1 MVNINESFLQYLW
14 QHRLLEGSFFTTD
27 GQPVSIDHPGF
38 LNRDAGPDF
47 SQARIR
53 IGQTIWVGNVEIH
66 IRASDWNR
74 HCHSLNRAFDNVVLH
89 VVYENDSP
97 VTLQNGHPLPTLQI
111 KNHIPQPVWD
121 NYTALI
127 NPPAPS
133 PVPCA
138 DKLPSLSP
146 HYIHT
151 ALERLLLERIE
162 QKCDN
167 VRRLLAASHG
177 DWEQC
182 AYILLAH
189 YFGGKV
195 NAFPFELLAQST
207 PQTLLARWSDR
218 PVRIEALL
226 MGQAGFLSGYFE
238 DDFPRQLQSDY
249 EALRQGAGLNPLS
262 AHMWRF
268 FRLRPYGFP
277 TIRISQFA
285 QVICRSHNLFSHLL
299 ESTSPLQLRQL
310 FDVAASPYWD
320 NHYRF
325 DVPSPGSPKR
335 LGSSFIDRLIINAWA
350 PLLYEYGNA
359 HSLQHYK
366 DRAVDVLMQ
375 LPPEQNNVLSKWKK
389 AGIDARS
396 AAESQALLQLH
407 QNYCSQHLCL
417 NCQIGYKIITN

>member
-1 MVNINESFLQYLW
+1 
-14 QHRLLEGSFFTTD
+14 
-27 GQPVSIDHPGF
+27 
-38 LNRDAGPDF
+38 
-47 SQARIR
+47 
-53 IGQTIWVGNVEIH
+53 
-66 IRASDWNR
+66 
-74 HCHSLNRAFDNVVLH
+74 
-89 VVYENDSP
+89 
-97 VTLQNGHPLPTLQI
+97 
-111 KNHIPQPVWD
+111 
-121 NYTALI
+121 
-127 NPPAPS
+127 
-133 PVPCA
+133 
-138 DKLPSLSP
+138 
-146 HYIHT
+146 
-151 ALERLLLERIE
+151 
-162 QKCDN
+162 
-167 VRRLLAASHG
+167 
-177 DWEQC
+177 
-182 AYILLAH
+182 
-189 YFGGKV
+189 
-195 NAFPFELLAQST
+195 
-207 PQTLLARWSDR
+207 
-218 PVRIEALL
+218 
-226 MGQAGFLSGYFE
+226 
-238 DDFPRQLQSDY
+238 
-249 EALRQGAGLNPLS
+249 
-262 AHMWRF
+262 MWRF

-325 DVPSPGSPKR
+325 DAPSPGSPKR

-375 LPPEQNNVLSKWKK
+375 LPPEQNNVLSKWEK